1 MPSRPRNA
9 GVHRET
15 VLRRLG
21 IVLREVP
28 PATYMRMMGLLD
40 DETSR
45 SIQRVIS
52 ALGVIDSEER
62 RNAFELFNAS
72 LNQESEQ
79 FATDDSLHL
88 SDFKRDPDS
97 LADKRKDVISPISDG
112 EGLGKQVKRFQQ
124 IASPEAMQE
133 LAFLNT
139 VNKANLADLMEG
151 EHPQTIA
158 LVLAS
163 IQPSVAAELLRTFQP
178 DLQHKIMVRLSRLIN
193 IPHAAF
199 EEAAAHFKTR
209 INLQVED
216 REINLGV
223 KALKAIMDVMP
234 TDADEK
240 VCNRRQLS
248 SLDQVVADRTLKTS
262 RAGRNTSP
270 RLHAASASMVSQ
282 NEDGGADHLIGV
294 ESCQEDLPG
303 DVQWTDEEVHQ
314 HLIHLNPK
322 DLCLALSH
330 VPTHEA
336 LLVLCGIPAGVANR
350 VIALLSRS
358 QAKSVRKK
366 MVAMKSISLQEID
379 DAKFKVS
386 NVARD
391 ITRRSKISSKSA

>member
-9 GVHRET
+9 GVDRET

-28 PATYMRMMGLLD
+28 PATYLRMMGLLD

-52 ALGVIDSEER
+52 ALGVIEPEER
-62 RNAFELFNAS
+62 KTAFELFNAS
-72 LNQESEQ
+72 LNQESDQ

-88 SDFKRDPDS
+88 SDFKREPDS
-97 LADKRKDVISPISDG
+97 LTDERQDVVSPISHG

-124 IASPEAMQE
+124 AASPKAMQE
-133 LAFLNT
+133 LAFLNN
-139 VNKANLADLMEG
+139 VNKAKLAHLLEG
-151 EHPQTIA
+151 EHPQTVA

-178 DLQHKIMVRLSRLIN
+178 DLQHKVMVRLSRLSN

-199 EEAAAHFKTR
+199 EEAAAHFKMR
-209 INLQVED
+209 INQQVED
-216 REINLGV
+216 QEINLGV

-248 SLDQVVADRTLKTS
+248 SLDQVVGACTPETTMT
-262 RAGRNTSP
+262 GHNTSP
-270 RLHAASASMVSQ
+270 RLHAAPASMASQ
-282 NEDGGADHLIGV
+282 NEDGGDDHVGV
-294 ESCQEDLPG
+294 ESSQEDVSG
-303 DVQWTDEEVHQ
+303 DDQWTDEEVHQ

-322 DLCLALSH
+322 DFCLALSH

-386 NVARD
+386 NLARD
-391 ITRRSKISSKSA
+391 ITRRSMISSKSA